1 MSAPSIPTDYT
12 IHIEN
17 VNDNLLDNIHIKE
30 VQPITLQGPGGTA
43 IKTESKMEGG
53 TNPIKTESKVEGGAN
68 PIKTESKIE
77 GGVDPIKTDSSISIM
92 KLPQIDLQFGMRP
105 TRLHMPVGLK
115 FCVSLL
121 GMPLV
126 SFDVCGESMVIVEDY
141 KPHRTELC
149 A

>member
-1 MSAPSIPTDYT
+1 MSAPDIPTEYT

-17 VNDNLLDNIHIKE
+17 VDNDLLSNIRIME
-30 VQPITLQGPGGTA
+30 VQPVTLQGGATA

-53 TNPIKTESKVEGGAN
+53 TNPIKTESKIEGGAN
-68 PIKTESKIE
+68 PIN
-77 GGVDPIKTDSSISIM
+77 TDSSISIM
-92 KLPQIDLQFGMRP
+92 KLPQIDLQLGMRP
-105 TRLHMPVGLK
+105 TRVHMPVGLK

-141 KPHRTELC
+141 TPHRTELC

>member
-1 MSAPSIPTDYT
+1 MSAPDIPTEYT

-17 VNDNLLDNIHIKE
+17 VDNDLLSNIRIME
-30 VQPITLQGPGGTA
+30 VQPVTLQGGATA

-53 TNPIKTESKVEGGAN
+53 AN
-68 PIKTESKIE
+68 
-77 GGVDPIKTDSSISIM
+77 PIKTDSSISIM
-92 KLPQIDLQFGMRP
+92 KLPQIDLQLGMRP
-105 TRLHMPVGLK
+105 TRVHMPVGLK

-141 KPHRTELC
+141 TPHRTELC

>member
-1 MSAPSIPTDYT
+1 MSAPDIPTEYT

-17 VNDNLLDNIHIKE
+17 VDNDLLSNIRIME
-30 VQPITLQGPGGTA
+30 VQPVTLQGGATA

-53 TNPIKTESKVEGGAN
+53 TNPIKTESKMEGGAN
-68 PIKTESKIE
+68 
-77 GGVDPIKTDSSISIM
+77 PIKTDSSISIM
-92 KLPQIDLQFGMRP
+92 KLPQIDLQLGMRP
-105 TRLHMPVGLK
+105 TRVHMPVGLK

-141 KPHRTELC
+141 TPHRTELC

>member
-1 MSAPSIPTDYT
+1 MSAPDIPTEYT

-17 VNDNLLDNIHIKE
+17 VDNDLLSNIRIME
-30 VQPITLQGPGGTA
+30 VQPVTLQGGATA

-53 TNPIKTESKVEGGAN
+53 AN
-68 PIKTESKIE
+68 PIKTDSKME
-77 GGVDPIKTDSSISIM
+77 GGANPIKTDSSISIM
-92 KLPQIDLQFGMRP
+92 KLPQIDLQLGMRP
-105 TRLHMPVGLK
+105 TRVHMPVGLK

-141 KPHRTELC
+141 TPHRTELC

>member
-1 MSAPSIPTDYT
+1 MSAPDIPTEYT
-12 IHIEN
+12 VHIEN
-17 VNDNLLDNIHIKE
+17 VNDDLLGNIRIKE
-30 VQPITLQGPGGTA
+30 VQPFTLQGGVTA
-43 IKTESKMEGG
+43 IKSESKMEGG
-53 TNPIKTESKVEGGAN
+53 TNPIKTESKIEGGAN
-68 PIKTESKIE
+68 S
-77 GGVDPIKTDSSISIM
+77 IKTDSSISVM

-105 TRLHMPVGLK
+105 TRVHMPVGLK

-121 GMPLV
+121 GLPLV

>member
-1 MSAPSIPTDYT
+1 MSAPDIPTEYT

-17 VNDNLLDNIHIKE
+17 VDNDLLSNIRIME
-30 VQPITLQGPGGTA
+30 VQPVTLQGGTTA

-53 TNPIKTESKVEGGAN
+53 TNPIKTESKLEGGTNPLKTESKIEGGAN
-68 PIKTESKIE
+68 PIKT
-77 GGVDPIKTDSSISIM
+77 DSSISVM

-105 TRLHMPVGLK
+105 TRVHMPVGLK

-141 KPHRTELC
+141 TPHRTELC

>member
-1 MSAPSIPTDYT
+1 MSAPDIPTEYT

-17 VNDNLLDNIHIKE
+17 VDNDLLSNIRIME
-30 VQPITLQGPGGTA
+30 VQPVTLQGGATA
-43 IKTESKMEGG
+43 IKTESRMEGG
-53 TNPIKTESKVEGGAN
+53 TNPIKTESKVE
-68 PIKTESKIE
+68 
-77 GGVDPIKTDSSISIM
+77 TDSSISIM
-92 KLPQIDLQFGMRP
+92 KLPQIDLQLGMRP
-105 TRLHMPVGLK
+105 TRVHMPVGLK

-141 KPHRTELC
+141 APHRTELC

>member
-1 MSAPSIPTDYT
+1 MSAPDIPTEYT

-17 VNDNLLDNIHIKE
+17 VNDDLLGNIRIKE
-30 VQPITLQGPGGTA
+30 VQPITLQGGTTA

-53 TNPIKTESKVEGGAN
+53 TNPIKTESKLEGGTN
-68 PIKTESKIE
+68 
-77 GGVDPIKTDSSISIM
+77 PIKTDSSISIL

-105 TRLHMPVGLK
+105 TRVHMPVGLK
-115 FCVSLL
+115 FCVSIMGMQLL
-121 GMPLV
+121 

-141 KPHRTELC
+141 KPHKAELC

>member
-1 MSAPSIPTDYT
+1 MARDCSRVCPHARGGDRMSAPDIPTEYT

-17 VNDNLLDNIHIKE
+17 VDNDLLSNIRIME
-30 VQPITLQGPGGTA
+30 VQPVTLQGGTNPL
-43 IKTESKMEGG
+43 KTESK
-53 TNPIKTESKVEGGAN
+53 IEGGAN
-68 PIKTESKIE
+68 PIKT
-77 GGVDPIKTDSSISIM
+77 DSSISVM

-105 TRLHMPVGLK
+105 TRVHMPVGLK

-141 KPHRTELC
+141 TPHRTELC

>member
-1 MSAPSIPTDYT
+1 MSAPDIPTEYT

-17 VNDNLLDNIHIKE
+17 VDNDLLSNIRIME
-30 VQPITLQGPGGTA
+30 VQPVTLQGGATA

-53 TNPIKTESKVEGGAN
+53 TNPIKTESKVE
-68 PIKTESKIE
+68 
-77 GGVDPIKTDSSISIM
+77 TDSSISIM
-92 KLPQIDLQFGMRP
+92 KLPQIDLQLGMRP
-105 TRLHMPVGLK
+105 TRVHMPVGLK

-141 KPHRTELC
+141 TPHRTELC

>member
-1 MSAPSIPTDYT
+1 MSAPDIPTEYT

-17 VNDNLLDNIHIKE
+17 VDNDLLSNIRIME
-30 VQPITLQGPGGTA
+30 VQPVTLQGGATA

-53 TNPIKTESKVEGGAN
+53 TNPIKTESKIEGGAN
-68 PIKTESKIE
+68 
-77 GGVDPIKTDSSISIM
+77 PIKTDSSISIM
-92 KLPQIDLQFGMRP
+92 KLPQIDLQLGMRP
-105 TRLHMPVGLK
+105 TRVHMPVGLK

-141 KPHRTELC
+141 TPHRTELC

>member
-1 MSAPSIPTDYT
+1 MSAPDIPTEYT

-17 VNDNLLDNIHIKE
+17 GDNALLSTIRIME
-30 VQPITLQGPGGTA
+30 VQPVTLQGGATA
-43 IKTESKMEGG
+43 IKTESRMEGG
-53 TNPIKTESKVEGGAN
+53 TNPIKTESKVE
-68 PIKTESKIE
+68 
-77 GGVDPIKTDSSISIM
+77 TDSSISIM
-92 KLPQIDLQFGMRP
+92 KLPQSARRLGMRP
-105 TRLHMPVGLK
+105 TRVHMPVGLK

-141 KPHRTELC
+141 TPHRTELC

>member
-1 MSAPSIPTDYT
+1 MSAPDIPKEYT

-17 VNDNLLDNIHIKE
+17 VDNDLLSNIHIKE
-30 VQPITLQGPGGTA
+30 VQPITLQGGDTA

-53 TNPIKTESKVEGGAN
+53 ANPIKTESKVEGGAN
-68 PIKTESKIE
+68 PIKT
-77 GGVDPIKTDSSISIM
+77 DSSISVM

-105 TRLHMPVGLK
+105 TRVHMPVGLK

-121 GMPLV
+121 GLPLL

>member
-1 MSAPSIPTDYT
+1 MSAPDIPTEYT

-17 VNDNLLDNIHIKE
+17 VDNDLLSNIRIME
-30 VQPITLQGPGGTA
+30 VQPVTLQGGATA

-53 TNPIKTESKVEGGAN
+53 TNPIKTESKME
-68 PIKTESKIE
+68 
-77 GGVDPIKTDSSISIM
+77 TDSSISIM
-92 KLPQIDLQFGMRP
+92 KLPQIDLQLGMRP
-105 TRLHMPVGLK
+105 TRVHMPVGLK

-121 GMPLV
+121 GLPLV

-141 KPHRTELC
+141 TPHRTELC

>member
-1 MSAPSIPTDYT
+1 MSAPDIPTEYT

-17 VNDNLLDNIHIKE
+17 VDNDLLSNIRIME
-30 VQPITLQGPGGTA
+30 VQPVTLQGGATA
-43 IKTESKMEGG
+43 IKTESRMEGG
-53 TNPIKTESKVEGGAN
+53 TNPIKTESKVE
-68 PIKTESKIE
+68 
-77 GGVDPIKTDSSISIM
+77 TDSSISIM
-92 KLPQIDLQFGMRP
+92 KLPQIDLQLGMRP
-105 TRLHMPVGLK
+105 TRVHMPVGLK

-141 KPHRTELC
+141 TPHRTELC

>member
-1 MSAPSIPTDYT
+1 MSAPDIPTEYT

-17 VNDNLLDNIHIKE
+17 VDNDLLSNIRIME
-30 VQPITLQGPGGTA
+30 VQPVTLQGGATA

-53 TNPIKTESKVEGGAN
+53 AN
-68 PIKTESKIE
+68 PLKTESKIE
-77 GGVDPIKTDSSISIM
+77 GGTNPLKTDSSISIM

-105 TRLHMPVGLK
+105 TRVHMPVGLK

-121 GMPLV
+121 GMQLV

>member
-1 MSAPSIPTDYT
+1 MSAPDIPTEYT

-17 VNDNLLDNIHIKE
+17 VDNDLLSNIRIME
-30 VQPITLQGPGGTA
+30 VQPVTLQGGSTA

-53 TNPIKTESKVEGGAN
+53 TNPIKTESKME
-68 PIKTESKIE
+68 
-77 GGVDPIKTDSSISIM
+77 TDSSISIM
-92 KLPQIDLQFGMRP
+92 KLPQIDLQLGMRP
-105 TRLHMPVGLK
+105 TRVHMPVGLK

-141 KPHRTELC
+141 TPHRTELC

>member
-1 MSAPSIPTDYT
+1 MSAPDIPTEYT

-17 VNDNLLDNIHIKE
+17 VDNDLLSNIRIME
-30 VQPITLQGPGGTA
+30 VQPVTLQGGATA

-53 TNPIKTESKVEGGAN
+53 AN
-68 PIKTESKIE
+68 
-77 GGVDPIKTDSSISIM
+77 PIKTDSSISIM
-92 KLPQIDLQFGMRP
+92 KLPQIDLQLGMRP
-105 TRLHMPVGLK
+105 TRVHMPVGLK

-121 GMPLV
+121 GLPLV

-141 KPHRTELC
+141 TPHRTELC

>member
-1 MSAPSIPTDYT
+1 MSAPDIPTEYT

-17 VNDNLLDNIHIKE
+17 VDNDLLSNIRIME
-30 VQPITLQGPGGTA
+30 VQPVTLQGGATA

-53 TNPIKTESKVEGGAN
+53 AN
-68 PIKTESKIE
+68 
-77 GGVDPIKTDSSISIM
+77 PIKTDSSISIM
-92 KLPQIDLQFGMRP
+92 KLPQIDLQLGMRP
-105 TRLHMPVGLK
+105 TRVHMPVGLK

-126 SFDVCGESMVIVEDY
+126 SFDVCGESMVIVEGY
-141 KPHRTELC
+141 TPHRTELW

>member
-1 MSAPSIPTDYT
+1 MSAPDIPTEYT

-17 VNDNLLDNIHIKE
+17 VNDDLLGNIRIKE
-30 VQPITLQGPGGTA
+30 VQPITLQGGVTP
-43 IKTESKMEGG
+43 IKTESKLEGG
-53 TNPIKTESKVEGGAN
+53 TNPIKT
-68 PIKTESKIE
+68 
-77 GGVDPIKTDSSISIM
+77 DSSISVM

-105 TRLHMPVGLK
+105 TRVHLPVDLK

>member
-1 MSAPSIPTDYT
+1 MSAPDIPSEYT

-17 VNDNLLDNIHIKE
+17 VDNDLLSNIHIKE
-30 VQPITLQGPGGTA
+30 VQPITLQGAATP

-53 TNPIKTESKVEGGAN
+53 LNPIKTESRIEGGAN
-68 PIKTESKIE
+68 PIKT
-77 GGVDPIKTDSSISIM
+77 DSSISVM

-105 TRLHMPVGLK
+105 TRVHMPVGLK

-121 GMPLV
+121 GLPLV

-141 KPHRTELC
+141 RPHRTELC

>member
-1 MSAPSIPTDYT
+1 MSAPDIPTEYT

-17 VNDNLLDNIHIKE
+17 VDNDLLSNIRIME
-30 VQPITLQGPGGTA
+30 VQPVTLQGGATA

-53 TNPIKTESKVEGGAN
+53 TNPIKTESKME
-68 PIKTESKIE
+68 
-77 GGVDPIKTDSSISIM
+77 TDSSISIM
-92 KLPQIDLQFGMRP
+92 KLPQIDLQLGMRP
-105 TRLHMPVGLK
+105 TRVHMPVGLK

-141 KPHRTELC
+141 TPHRTELC